1 MEKLPGDGQPD
12 HAMRVTLPAE
22 PRPRLASALDQPDP
36 QVLHDFEP
44 RVVFDLEPVDAVTVT
59 TLMDN
64 VTDVLMPGQ
73 GPAHRPPRLAGGRR
87 PAATMEGGDAPE
99 ALVAEHGFSVLV
111 TVSKDGSRHQI
122 LFDTG
127 ASPNG
132 VVENMRRLQVD
143 PSDIEAIVCS
153 HGHYDHTTGLDGLI
167 RRLGTVNL
175 PVLIHPQFWRRRRLV
190 IRGRDPQVVPTTSR
204 RALAS
209 AGFEV
214 IEDQQPSFLFD
225 RSVLVTSEVPRTTG
239 YEPGLPPQ
247 QAWLGG
253 RWEPDPLVL
262 DEQALIVD
270 IKDKGLL
277 VITGCGHAG
286 IVNICRY
293 ARRLT
298 KERPLYTVMGGFHL
312 NGPIFEPL
320 IPRVLD
326 DLGALMPS
334 VIVPA
339 LHRMASPACHGSP
352 VRGSVRPQHRRHPLP
367 TVTRNNHAVQS
378 DQERAGRRRSPE
390 PPSFCTAVSVCHDA
404 VTIAPN
410 RLTCSVAS
418 LPTRP
423 VIAGGERTQPRA
435 AAVCEGARVRDA
447 NGAAGLAPRLIRPC
461 GLARPPDPSPGW
473 SLRRCSCRL
482 LSLVAVRD
490 DGLTRAVRLAPLR
503 TGANRR
509 DRRGRAG
516 HMSCKPGRG
525 VARR

>member
-1 MEKLPGDGQPD
+1 MCADDMGTAHL
-12 HAMRVTLPAE
+12 H
-22 PRPRLASALDQPDP
+22 QPDP

-64 VTDVLMPGQ
+64 VTDVLMPDQ
-73 GPAHRPPRLAGGRR
+73 GPAHRPPRLGGGRQ
-87 PAATMEGGDAPE
+87 PTATMTGGDAPE

-111 TVSKDGSRHQI
+111 TVSKDGSQHQI

-127 ASPNG
+127 ASPSG

-167 RRLGTVNL
+167 RRLGKVNL
-175 PVLIHPQFWRRRRLV
+175 PVLIHPQFWRRRRVV
-190 IRGRDPQVVPTTSR
+190 IPGRDPQEIPTTSR
-204 RALAS
+204 RALAG

-225 RSVLVTSEVPRTTG
+225 RSVLVTGEVPRTTG
-239 YEPGLPPQ
+239 YEPGFPPQ

-270 IKDKGLL
+270 IKDQGLL

-293 ARRLT
+293 AQRLT

-326 DLGALMPS
+326 DLGALTPS

-339 LHRMASPACHGSP
+339 HCTGWRA
-352 VRGSVRPQHRRHPLP
+352 QH
-367 TVTRNNHAVQS
+367 AM
-378 DQERAGRRRSPE
+378 
-390 PPSFCTAVSVCHDA
+390 
-404 VTIAPN
+404 
-410 RLTCSVAS
+410 
-418 LPTRP
+418 
-423 VIAGGERTQPRA
+423 
-435 AAVCEGARVRDA
+435 GARFGEAFVP
-447 NGAAGLAPRLIRPC
+447 NTVG
-461 GLARPPDPSPGW
+461 
-473 SLRRCSCRL
+473 
-482 LSLVAVRD
+482 
-490 DGLTRAVRLAPLR
+490 TRFHL
-503 TGANRR
+503 
-509 DRRGRAG
+509 
-516 HMSCKPGRG
+516 
-525 VARR
+525 